1 MTISKFALYTLKT
14 LAILEGISCIALF
27 FIAMPLKYFGGYID
41 AVKTPGMAHGVLFV
55 LYCLALLPVFFLYK
69 WDFKTLLISGLASII
84 PFGTFWADWK
94 YFKTKKVNV
103 ASGDILD
110 IKK

>member
-14 LAILEGISCIALF
+14 LAILEGVSCIVLF
-27 FIAMPLKYFGGYID
+27 FIAMPLKYFGGYENS
-41 AVKTPGMAHGVLFV
+41 VKIPGMAHGVLFV

-69 WDFKTLLISGLASII
+69 WDFKILLISGLASII

-94 YFKTKKVNV
+94 YFKPKKVNV
-103 ASGDILD
+103 SSSDILD
-110 IKK
+110 I